1 MKTIRAK
8 IILLMLVMLLFM
20 VSFWIIN
27 SYFNQKSIQSY
38 NEILQRY
45 LALNQSLTASQHSVK
60 YLNNYMIDPSVS
72 NYENFQDS
80 KQLMIDAQKQVNRLK
95 NEQNVT
101 EVINYLALFQ
111 SQLDS
116 MELAMRSIQVG
127 HNELATVHFN
137 ESIQISEFIAEATL
151 SLIRKE
157 VATSEQVYISLI
169 GQSINLANI
178 GMWALIMIIML
189 VVLLSYWFSAGITR
203 PIRILTK
210 AARDISRG
218 NFDEKI
224 KVETRDEISF
234 LASTFD
240 QMRSNIKNLIQE
252 IKKKAELEK
261 SLQEYQLLLRES
273 ELKTLQAQMNPHF
286 LFNTLNMLSKKAY
299 LEGAEETSEL
309 ISTVSGL
316 LRYNLRQLD
325 RKVTLR
331 EELEV
336 IEQYFQ
342 ILKARFPQRLEYQIQ
357 INANIDQIEMPSMIL
372 QPFVENA
379 FIHAVEPNEEGGRIS
394 VQVQDQGEWVVVHI
408 EDNGPG
414 IEPQMMKRINDS
426 CFKGKKLEW
435 ESIQESTGI
444 GISNAASRL
453 AIFYQRNDVFRIE
466 SVVGK
471 GTCITLKLLK
481 RRETLD

>member
-1 MKTIRAK
+1 
-8 IILLMLVMLLFM
+8 M